1 MWSDCFLKLWLPVLC
16 LAACCTGCAYSN
28 VTRDADRHPVV
39 NTGVGATILYP
50 GQGPTMPPVHPGYQL
65 PGAAPEPGDPGARGP
80 HGQPVPVARGTIG
93 GTPTTTAQQGQGSS
107 TTSSGNGGVSFI
119 GGSEVDEDTFRKV
132 TQEPRWLKYLLA
144 PFAIAAYPFKAAYNA
159 ATRDDGPPPAP
170 LAPHEAAPQV
180 PPPAPV
186 DVQTQYE
193 QSQLEALERELGGQ
207 PSSQPAVSAPA
218 SPPLIRR
225 PAPTGNSI
233 SAELAALQR
242 GIAPKIP
249 GEPETAQQMSSGS
262 AAPQPSPV
270 QQPSSTGAVQSNEA
284 EWPPSSAPQTGKSS
298 QRGGI
303 ADQVTDRDGDGRP
316 DHWIYHHG
324 GQTVRELFDEDADG
338 APDRYVFY
346 QAETGE
352 KSREEED
359 TNLDGQV
366 DSWLE
371 YQSGEVAR
379 HRRDTNGDGFLDTWS
394 FYRAGELA
402 RQERDLNADGF
413 RDRVGFYR
421 NGRLAREEDDRNGD
435 GRPDRV
441 TLFDEEERIL
451 QRDEDRNG
459 DGVVDLRSFYSE
471 GRLIRRELLDEDV
484 EESIEE
490 DELASAAWSSGEEAE

>member
-1 MWSDCFLKLWLPVLC
+1 MRSDSLLRLWLPVLC
-16 LAACCTGCAYSN
+16 IAACCTGCAYSD
-28 VTRDADRHPVV
+28 VTTDADRHPVV

-50 GQGPTMPPVHPGYQL
+50 GQGPTMPPVHPGYRL
-65 PGAAPEPGDPGARGP
+65 PGAAPQPGDPGARGP
-80 HGQPVPVARGTIG
+80 HGQPLPVPQGSIG
-93 GTPTTTAQQGQGSS
+93 GTPTTTTQQGQGSS
-107 TTSSGNGGVSFI
+107 ATSSGNGGVSFI
-119 GGSEVDEDTFRKV
+119 GGSEVNEDTFRKIN
-132 TQEPRWLKYLLA
+132 QEPRWLKYLLA

-159 ATRDDGPPPAP
+159 ATRDDGPPPPPPARRG
-170 LAPHEAAPQV
+170 AAPQ
-180 PPPAPV
+180 PPTSGPV
-186 DVQTQYE
+186 DVQSQYE
-193 QSQLEALERELGGQ
+193 QSQLEALERELAGQ
-207 PSSQPAVSAPA
+207 SSSQPAVSAPA

-249 GEPETAQQMSSGS
+249 GEPETAPQGSSGS
-262 AAPQPSPV
+262 AAPQPS
-270 QQPSSTGAVQSNEA
+270 SAGAVQSNEA
-284 EWPPSSAPQTGKSS
+284 EWPPSSAAQTGQSG

-316 DHWIYHHG
+316 DHWIYRHD

-371 YQSGEVAR
+371 YQGGQIAR

-394 FYRAGELA
+394 FYRGGELA

-421 NGRLAREEDDRNGD
+421 DGRLAREEDDRNGD

-441 TLFDEEERIL
+441 TLFDDEERIL

-471 GRLIRRELLDEDV
+471 GHLVRRELLDEDAP
-484 EESIEE
+484 EAIEE